1 MDQLKEIPSKVKKK
15 RLRKIEN
22 SDPFTD
28 YSPMINIPEQ
38 YEHELEEQ
46 HPQDQSPAMVHNEN
60 IAVIS

>member
-15 RLRKIEN
+15 RVRKIEN

-46 HPQDQSPAMVHNEN
+46 HPQDQIPATIDRQYIDVT
-60 IAVIS
+60 